1 MSSLYK
7 IGESAKSFS
16 SRTELNECEDVRKSF
31 GCFMTQLIKKKI
43 FRNTS
48 LKQLITPF
56 LMICLLSL
64 ETGNFYK

>member
-1 MSSLYK
+1 MSVKMSENHLVMFYD
-7 IGESAKSFS
+7 SAD
-16 SRTELNECEDVRKSF
+16 L
-31 GCFMTQLIKKKI
+31 KKI

>member
-31 GCFMTQLIKKKI
+31 GCFMTQLIKK
-43 FRNTS
+43 N
-48 LKQLITPF
+48 
-56 LMICLLSL
+56 LSKHFI
-64 ETGNFYK
+64 ETVNYSISNDLSSFS